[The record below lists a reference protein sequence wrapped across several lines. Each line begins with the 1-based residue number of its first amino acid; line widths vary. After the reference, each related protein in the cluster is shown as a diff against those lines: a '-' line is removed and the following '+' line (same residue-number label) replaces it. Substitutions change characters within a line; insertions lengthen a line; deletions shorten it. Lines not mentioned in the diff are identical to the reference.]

1 MSRTELSRPTV
12 SGITALGKITASRTG
27 RIGSCAGMVWIFCW
41 MSSSCSKSRFMA
53 QSEIC
58 YDPRVSGERRFQWT
72 VALIPF
78 GVLFLGV
85 SDTQLVAPLLPLI
98 ASDLAITPG
107 HAGIIVTTYSL
118 AAAAF
123 ALFVGPVSDRV
134 GRKKV
139 LVSGLAIFSLASF
152 FTYHV
157 STFSALVILRALTGL
172 AAGTLSTSALSF
184 AGDYYPYE
192 ERGRA
197 MGILSMGYFVAFVVG
212 VPAGALAASRLGWH
226 WVFGCLSAGAAVMF
240 VIALVRLPSQAVH
253 RKAGRQGSGFIDHFR
268 KRDRFAGMVAAF
280 LTAGGI
286 VGFLTYVGAWL
297 KTTYDMGIERIGLLF
312 MVSGVAAIVAA
323 PLSGWLADHAGKR
336 NVIIWSNVVLAF
348 LFVIV
353 SRSVL
358 GVGLVLG
365 IAALSVAASAR
376 QAPLHALTTEIVR
389 AEVRGQYIAIRNAA
403 SQVGIAAV
411 ATISASAFD
420 RAGFSAVALIAAIA
434 TLLIPICCI
443 WLKEPK

>member
-1 MSRTELSRPTV
+1 
-12 SGITALGKITASRTG
+12 
-27 RIGSCAGMVWIFCW
+27 

-58 YDPRVSGERRFQWT
+58 YDPRVSCERRFQWN
-72 VALIPF
+72 VALILF

-85 SDTQLVAPLLPLI
+85 SDTQLVSPLLPLI
-98 ASDLAITPG
+98 ASDLGITPG

-139 LVSGLAIFSLASF
+139 LVSGLAVFSLASF

-157 STFSALVILRALTGL
+157 STFGALVILRALTGL

-212 VPAGALAASRLGWH
+212 VPAGALAASKLGWH
-226 WVFGCLSAGAAVMF
+226 WVFGCLSVAAVAMLAITLS
-240 VIALVRLPSQAVH
+240 VLPHDTKHAHHQSKRSA
-253 RKAGRQGSGFIDHFR
+253 FTDHFF
-268 KRDRFAGMVAAF
+268 KGDRLAGVVAAF
-280 LTAGGI
+280 LTSGGI

-297 KTTYDMGIERIGLLF
+297 KTAYGMEVDKIGLLF
-312 MVSGVAAIVAA
+312 MVSGLAAVAAS
-323 PLSGWLADHAGKR
+323 PLSGWLADRAGKR
-336 NVIIWSNVVLAF
+336 NVIIWSNVLLAF

-353 SRSVL
+353 ARSGL
-358 GVGLVLG
+358 GVR
-365 IAALSVAASAR
+365 SEER
-376 QAPLHALTTEIVR
+376 
-389 AEVRGQYIAIRNAA
+389 
-403 SQVGIAAV
+403 
-411 ATISASAFD
+411 
-420 RAGFSAVALIAAIA
+420 
-434 TLLIPICCI
+434 
-443 WLKEPK
+443 

>member
-58 YDPRVSGERRFQWT
+58 YDPRVSGERRFQWN
-72 VALIPF
+72 VALILF

-98 ASDLAITPG
+98 ASDLGITPG
-107 HAGIIVTTYSL
+107 HAGIIVTTFSL

-139 LVSGLAIFSLASF
+139 LVSGLAVFSLASF

-157 STFSALVILRALTGL
+157 STFGALVILRALTGL

-192 ERGRA
+192 QRGRA

-226 WVFGCLSAGAAVMF
+226 WVFACLSAGAALMF
-240 VIALVRLPSQAVH
+240 LVALARLPAETIQAQ
-253 RKAGRQGSGFIDHFR
+253 REQNRGRLLDHFR
-268 KRDRFAGMVAAF
+268 KGDRVAGIVAAF
-280 LTAGGI
+280 LTSGGI
-286 VGFLTYVGAWL
+286 VGFLTYVGAWM
-297 KTTYDMGIERIGLLF
+297 KTSFDMGI
-312 MVSGVAAIVAA
+312 
-323 PLSGWLADHAGKR
+323 
-336 NVIIWSNVVLAF
+336 
-348 LFVIV
+348 
-353 SRSVL
+353 
-358 GVGLVLG
+358 
-365 IAALSVAASAR
+365 
-376 QAPLHALTTEIVR
+376 
-389 AEVRGQYIAIRNAA
+389 
-403 SQVGIAAV
+403 
-411 ATISASAFD
+411 
-420 RAGFSAVALIAAIA
+420 
-434 TLLIPICCI
+434 
-443 WLKEPK
+443 